1 MSKLIP
7 LEEAAKFLGLSV
19 DRLNELR
26 ENNEVFGYRDG
37 TTWKFKLSE
46 LERVAGQSGI
56 DISGAGGLAD
66 AASSVVGDVKDAL
79 GFGSGADD
87 SKEDLIDE
95 SGDLSFEIDDPESE
109 LVIDDDDDDSIALED
124 SSLELFKPAGANA
137 GSGASSDILS
147 LDEEENVSDSMVLKD
162 SSIEK
167 LEPQGASPGSGTGSD
182 ILSLAEEDDSDSLSL
197 EDSSLELF
205 QSPGADA
212 AAGTSSDILSL
223 DDDDDDDLID
233 LAKSGLLV
241 KGGSKESVLEDS
253 GDDELSL
260 ASSGLDLASDEDEL
274 GLASDEDEL
283 SLASDD
289 SELSLA
295 SADDFELESDK
306 ELNLD
311 EVGSFTLSDDASVLD
326 DDDDE
331 LSFGSSSLVLASDS
345 VKSSGPGSTGGDL
358 LAEEGEPSGSPSTGK
373 LLAGDD
379 DDDLMLANDDL
390 DLELADSGSFDSEL
404 SSSLDQSGELVLEDE
419 SSDDLIL
426 EANESGIA
434 LSPNESGI
442 MLGDE
447 PLELGGSDI
456 DDLELPEDDD
466 IIMVDDEADPEMA
479 TMMQE
484 DDFSLT
490 PHELSM
496 DDDDSSGSQV
506 IALADSEI
514 YADDSEATMLGS
526 GGDFSDPAM
535 LDEGGLEASYDPA
548 AGMVA
553 AGAAGAAYGVAGAKP
568 EAPYS
573 WGQIISLFGTTVSLF
588 IGCIV
593 AYGMAQNLWMPDDQ
607 VVNSG
612 LMNLLLDTFGLKS

>member
-56 DISGAGGLAD
+56 DIGDIGSLGG
-66 AASSVVGDVKDAL
+66 AASSVVGDAKDAL
-79 GFGSGADD
+79 GLSDSAD
-87 SKEDLIDE
+87 DLIDD
-95 SGDLSFEIDDPESE
+95 SGELSFDIDDSASE
-109 LVIDDDDDDSIALED
+109 MVI
-124 SSLELFKPAGANA
+124 
-137 GSGASSDILS
+137 
-147 LDEEENVSDSMVLKD
+147 
-162 SSIEK
+162 
-167 LEPQGASPGSGTGSD
+167 
-182 ILSLAEEDDSDSLSL
+182 EDDSDSIAM
-197 EDSSLELF
+197 EDSSIELF
-205 QSPGADA
+205 QPQGATA
-212 AAGTSSDILSL
+212 GGGTSSDILSL
-223 DDDDDDDLID
+223 DDDDDDDDMVD
-233 LAKSGLLV
+233 LAESGLLI
-241 KGGSKESVLEDS
+241 KGGSKSSLLDDDKDED
-253 GDDELSL
+253 DLTL
-260 ASSGLDLASDEDEL
+260 ASSGLN
-274 GLASDEDEL
+274 
-283 SLASDD
+283 LASDD
-289 SELSLA
+289 DL
-295 SADDFELESDK
+295 ELESAK

-311 EVGSFTLSDDASVLD
+311 DVGSFALSDDDSVLD

-345 VKSSGPGSTGGDL
+345 VKSTSGPGSTGDDL
-358 LAEEGEPSGSPSTGK
+358 LNEEPKPSGSPSDTGNLLGGDDSDDL
-373 LLAGDD
+373 LLADD
-379 DDDLMLANDDL
+379 GGDDLMLANDDL

-404 SSSLDQSGELVLEDE
+404 SSDFEDSGELVLEDE

-442 MLGDE
+442 LLGDE

-466 IIMVDDEADPEMA
+466 IIMVDDEADPELA

-514 YADDSEATMLGS
+514 YADDSEATMLGGS
-526 GGDFSDPAM
+526 SDFSDPGM
-535 LDEGGLEASYDPA
+535 LDEGGLEPSYDPA
-548 AGMVA
+548 TGLVA
-553 AGAAGAAYGVAGAKP
+553 AGAAGAAYGVAGGKP

-573 WGQIISLFGTTVSLF
+573 IGQIIALIGTALSLF
-588 IGCIV
+588 IGCII

-612 LMNLLLDTFGLKS
+612 LMNMLLDAFGLKS

>member
-7 LEEAAKFLGLSV
+7 MEEAAKFLGMSV
-19 DRLNELR
+19 DQLNELR

-37 TTWKFKLSE
+37 TTWKFKMSE

-56 DISGAGGLAD
+56 NIGD
-66 AASSVVGDVKDAL
+66 AAASVVDKAKESLGHGDDE
-79 GFGSGADD
+79 G
-87 SKEDLIDE
+87 DLIDD
-95 SGDLSFEIDDPESE
+95 SGDLSFDIDDSASE
-109 LVIDDDDDDSIALED
+109 MVIDEDDSDSIALED
-124 SSLELFKPAGANA
+124 SS
-137 GSGASSDILS
+137 I
-147 LDEEENVSDSMVLKD
+147 
-162 SSIEK
+162 
-167 LEPQGASPGSGTGSD
+167 
-182 ILSLAEEDDSDSLSL
+182 
-197 EDSSLELF
+197 ELF
-205 QSPGADA
+205 QPPGAGA
-212 AAGTSSDILSL
+212 GAGTSSDILSL
-223 DDDDDDDLID
+223 DDDDDDDMVD
-233 LAKSGLLV
+233 LAESGLLI
-241 KGGSKESVLEDS
+241 KGGSKSSLL
-253 GDDELSL
+253 DDDDDGELSL
-260 ASSGLDLASDEDEL
+260 ASSGLNLASDEDL
-274 GLASDEDEL
+274 
-283 SLASDD
+283 
-289 SELSLA
+289 
-295 SADDFELESDK
+295 ELESK
-306 ELNLD
+306 KKLNLD
-311 EVGSFTLSDDASVLD
+311 DVGDFDLADEESVLD

-345 VKSSGPGSTGGDL
+345 AKSSDSPSTGDDL
-358 LAEEGEPSGSPSTGK
+358 LDDEPAASGSPSDTGK
-373 LLAGDD
+373 LLGGAGD

-390 DLELADSGSFDSEL
+390 DLELADSGSFDS
-404 SSSLDQSGELVLEDE
+404 SSDFEESGELVLEDD
-419 SSDDLIL
+419 SSGDLML

-456 DDLELPEDDD
+456 DELELPEDDD

-479 TMMQE
+479 TLMQE

-514 YADDSEATMLGS
+514 YADDSEATMLGGS
-526 GGDFSDPAM
+526 SDFSEPGM
-535 LDEGGLEASYDPA
+535 LDDGGLGGGYDPA
-548 AGMVA
+548 TGLA
-553 AGAAGAAYGVAGAKP
+553 AGAAAGAAYGVAGGKP

-573 WGQIISLFGTTVSLF
+573 LGQILALSGTVLSLF

-612 LMNLLLDTFGLKS
+612 LMNMLLDAFGLKS

>member
-7 LEEAAKFLGLSV
+7 IEEAAKFLGLSV

-56 DISGAGGLAD
+56 DVAGAGAIGD
-66 AASSVVGDVKDAL
+66 AASAAVGDAKDAL
-79 GFGSGADD
+79 GLGGSA
-87 SKEDLIDE
+87 EDLIDD
-95 SGDLSFEIDDPESE
+95 SGELSFDIDDS
-109 LVIDDDDDDSIALED
+109 
-124 SSLELFKPAGANA
+124 
-137 GSGASSDILS
+137 
-147 LDEEENVSDSMVLKD
+147 VSDMV
-162 SSIEK
+162 I
-167 LEPQGASPGSGTGSD
+167 
-182 ILSLAEEDDSDSLSL
+182 EDDSDSIAM
-197 EDSSLELF
+197 EDSSIELF
-205 QSPGADA
+205 QPQGANA
-212 AAGTSSDILSL
+212 GTGTSSDILSL
-223 DDDDDDDLID
+223 DDDDDDDDMID
-233 LAKSGLLV
+233 LAESGLLV
-241 KGGSKESVLEDS
+241 KNGSQSSLLDDNDD
-253 GDDELSL
+253 DDELSL
-260 ASSGLDLASDEDEL
+260 ASSGLNLAGDDDLKLESDEDL
-274 GLASDEDEL
+274 DLAD
-283 SLASDD
+283 
-289 SELSLA
+289 
-295 SADDFELESDK
+295 
-306 ELNLD
+306 
-311 EVGSFTLSDDASVLD
+311 VGSFSLADDDSVLD
-326 DDDDE
+326 GDDE

-345 VKSSGPGSTGGDL
+345 AKSTGPESTGDDL
-358 LAEEGEPSGSPSTGK
+358 LDEPGKPSGSPSDTGN
-373 LLAGDD
+373 LLAIDD

-404 SSSLDQSGELVLEDE
+404 SSDVEDSAELVLEDE

-466 IIMVDDEADPEMA
+466 IIMVDDEADPELA

-514 YADDSEATMLGS
+514 YADDSEATILG
-526 GGDFSDPAM
+526 GGSDFSDPAM
-535 LDEGGLEASYDPA
+535 LDDGGLEPSYDPA
-548 AGMVA
+548 TGLVA
-553 AGAAGAAYGVAGAKP
+553 AGAAGAAYGVAGSKP

-573 WGQIISLFGTTVSLF
+573 IGQIIALVGTALSLF
-588 IGCIV
+588 IGCII

-612 LMNLLLDTFGLKS
+612 LMNMLLDAFGLKS

>member
-7 LEEAAKFLGLSV
+7 IEEAAKFLGLSV

-46 LERVAGQSGI
+46 LERVASQSGI
-56 DISGAGGLAD
+56 D
-66 AASSVVGDVKDAL
+66 VGDGGAIGDAGSSIVGEVKDVL
-79 GFGSGADD
+79 GFGGSA
-87 SKEDLIDE
+87 EDLIDD
-95 SGDLSFEIDDPESE
+95 SGELSFDI
-109 LVIDDDDDDSIALED
+109 DDSI
-124 SSLELFKPAGANA
+124 
-137 GSGASSDILS
+137 SDLVI
-147 LDEEENVSDSMVLKD
+147 
-162 SSIEK
+162 
-167 LEPQGASPGSGTGSD
+167 
-182 ILSLAEEDDSDSLSL
+182 EDDSDSIAM
-197 EDSSLELF
+197 EDSSIELF
-205 QSPGADA
+205 QPQGANA
-212 AAGTSSDILSL
+212 GAGTSSDILSL
-223 DDDDDDDLID
+223 DDDDDDDMVD
-233 LAKSGLLV
+233 LAESGLLV
-241 KGGSKESVLEDS
+241 KGGSKSSLLN
-253 GDDELSL
+253 DDGNNNDEEELSL
-260 ASSGLDLASDEDEL
+260 ASSDLNLASDDDLKLE
-274 GLASDEDEL
+274 SDEEL
-283 SLASDD
+283 SLADVGNFSM
-289 SELSLA
+289 
-295 SADDFELESDK
+295 ADEE
-306 ELNLD
+306 
-311 EVGSFTLSDDASVLD
+311 SVLD
-326 DDDDE
+326 SDGDDDE
-331 LSFGSSSLVLASDS
+331 LSFGSSSIVLASDS
-345 VKSSGPGSTGGDL
+345 AKSSGPGSTGDDL
-358 LAEEGEPSGSPSTGK
+358 LDEEGKPPGSPSDTGK
-373 LLAGDD
+373 LLADD
-379 DDDLMLANDDL
+379 GNDDLMLANDDL

-404 SSSLDQSGELVLEDE
+404 SSDFEESAELVLEDE

-442 MLGDE
+442 LFGDE

-514 YADDSEATMLGS
+514 YADDSEATMLG
-526 GGDFSDPAM
+526 GGSDFSDPGM
-535 LDEGGLEASYDPA
+535 LDDGGLEPSYDPA
-548 AGMVA
+548 TGLVA
-553 AGAAGAAYGVAGAKP
+553 AGAAGAAYGVAGGKP

-573 WGQIISLFGTTVSLF
+573 IGQIIALVGTVLSLF
-588 IGCIV
+588 IGCII

-612 LMNLLLDTFGLKS
+612 LMNMLLDAFGLKS

>member
-56 DISGAGGLAD
+56 DIGDAGTLGGT
-66 AASSVVGDVKDAL
+66 ASSIVGEVKDVL
-79 GFGSGADD
+79 GLGS
-87 SKEDLIDE
+87 SSEEDF
-95 SGDLSFEIDDPESE
+95 DLSLEDSGELSFDIDDPESNM
-109 LVIDDDDDDSIALED
+109 VIDEDSDSIAMED
-124 SSLELFKPAGANA
+124 SSIELFQPQGANA
-137 GSGASSDILS
+137 G
-147 LDEEENVSDSMVLKD
+147 
-162 SSIEK
+162 
-167 LEPQGASPGSGTGSD
+167 
-182 ILSLAEEDDSDSLSL
+182 
-197 EDSSLELF
+197 
-205 QSPGADA
+205 
-212 AAGTSSDILSL
+212 AGTSSDILSL
-223 DDDDDDDLID
+223 DDDEDDDLVD
-233 LAKSGLLV
+233 LAESGLLI
-241 KGGSKESVLEDS
+241 KGGSKSSLILDDNDEEDLS
-253 GDDELSL
+253 FASSDLSL
-260 ASSGLDLASDEDEL
+260 ASEDDLKLESKEK
-274 GLASDEDEL
+274 L
-283 SLASDD
+283 SLED
-289 SELSLA
+289 
-295 SADDFELESDK
+295 
-306 ELNLD
+306 
-311 EVGSFTLSDDASVLD
+311 VGSFSLSDDGSVL

-345 VKSSGPGSTGGDL
+345 AKSTGPGSTGDDL
-358 LAEEGEPSGSPSTGK
+358 LNEELKPSGSPSDTGK

-379 DDDLMLANDDL
+379 DDLLLANDDL

-404 SSSLDQSGELVLEDE
+404 SSDFEDSAELVLEDE

-514 YADDSEATMLGS
+514 YADDSEATMLGGS
-526 GGDFSDPAM
+526 SDFSDPGM
-535 LDEGGLEASYDPA
+535 LDDGGLEPSYDPA
-548 AGMVA
+548 TGLVA
-553 AGAAGAAYGVAGAKP
+553 AGAAGVAYGVAGGKP

-573 WGQIISLFGTTVSLF
+573 IGQIIALVGTALSLF
-588 IGCIV
+588 IGCII

-612 LMNLLLDTFGLKS
+612 IMNMLLDAFGLKS

>member
-7 LEEAAKFLGLSV
+7 IEEAAKFLGLSV

-56 DISGAGGLAD
+56 DVGDSGILGG
-66 AASSVVGDVKDAL
+66 AASSVVGGVKDAL
-79 GFGSGADD
+79 GLGELGDD
-87 SKEDLIDE
+87 SGELTIKEDLLEDSGELSFDMDDSQSEMVIDE
-95 SGDLSFEIDDPESE
+95 DT
-109 LVIDDDDDDSIALED
+109 DSIAME
-124 SSLELFKPAGANA
+124 
-137 GSGASSDILS
+137 
-147 LDEEENVSDSMVLKD
+147 D
-162 SSIEK
+162 SSIE
-167 LEPQGASPGSGTGSD
+167 LFQPQGANTG
-182 ILSLAEEDDSDSLSL
+182 
-197 EDSSLELF
+197 
-205 QSPGADA
+205 
-212 AAGTSSDILSL
+212 AGTSSDILSL
-223 DDDDDDDLID
+223 DDDDDDDLND
-233 LAKSGLLV
+233 LAESGLLI
-241 KGGSKESVLEDS
+241 KSGSKSSLLDGDS
-253 GDDELSL
+253 EGDSE
-260 ASSGLDLASDEDEL
+260 DEDEL
-274 GLASDEDEL
+274 TFADSGLN
-283 SLASDD
+283 
-289 SELSLA
+289 LA
-295 SADDFELESDK
+295 SADDLELESEK

-311 EVGSFTLSDDASVLD
+311 DVGSFSLADDESVLD

-345 VKSSGPGSTGGDL
+345 AKSPSPDSTGDNL
-358 LAEEGEPSGSPSTGK
+358 LDDEAKPSGSPSDTGN
-373 LLAGDD
+373 LLGDDD
-379 DDDLMLANDDL
+379 DDDLMLADDDL
-390 DLELADSGSFDSEL
+390 DLALADSGSFDSEL
-404 SSSLDQSGELVLEDE
+404 SSELSSDLGDSDELVLEDE
-419 SSDDLIL
+419 SSDDLML

-456 DDLELPEDDD
+456 DDLELPDDDD

-479 TMMQE
+479 TLMQE

-514 YADDSEATMLGS
+514 YADDSEATILS
-526 GGDFSDPAM
+526 GGSDFSDPAM
-535 LDEGGLEASYDPA
+535 LDEGGLSADYDPA
-548 AGMVA
+548 TGLVA
-553 AGAAGAAYGVAGAKP
+553 AGAVGAGAAYGVAGGKP

-573 WGQIISLFGTTVSLF
+573 LGQILGLSATVLSMF
-588 IGCIV
+588 IGCII
-593 AYGMAQNLWMPDDQ
+593 AYGMAENLWMPDDQ

-612 LMNLLLDTFGLKS
+612 LMNMLLDSLGLKS

>member
-7 LEEAAKFLGLSV
+7 IEEAAKFLGLSV

-56 DISGAGGLAD
+56 DVAGAGGLGG
-66 AASSVVGDVKDAL
+66 AASSIVGGVKDAL
-79 GFGSGADD
+79 GLSD
-87 SKEDLIDE
+87 SEEDLKLED
-95 SGDLSFEIDDPESE
+95 SGDLDFDLEDSE
-109 LVIDDDDDDSIALED
+109 ADMVIDEDSDSIAMED
-124 SSLELFKPAGANA
+124 SSIELFQPQGANA
-137 GSGASSDILS
+137 G
-147 LDEEENVSDSMVLKD
+147 
-162 SSIEK
+162 
-167 LEPQGASPGSGTGSD
+167 
-182 ILSLAEEDDSDSLSL
+182 
-197 EDSSLELF
+197 
-205 QSPGADA
+205 
-212 AAGTSSDILSL
+212 AGTSSDILSL
-223 DDDDDDDLID
+223 DDDDDDMVD
-233 LAKSGLLV
+233 LAESGLLV
-241 KGGSKESVLEDS
+241 KGGAKSKLLDDGGKDELKLEDS
-253 GDDELSL
+253 GDLDFDIEDSSIELLQPQGADAGAGTSSDILSLADDDDDILDLADSGLLAKDGSKSSLLDDDGKEELSL
-260 ASSGLDLASDEDEL
+260 ASSGLNLASEDDL
-274 GLASDEDEL
+274 
-283 SLASDD
+283 
-289 SELSLA
+289 
-295 SADDFELESDK
+295 ELESKK
-306 ELNLD
+306 ELELGD
-311 EVGSFTLSDDASVLD
+311 VGSFALSDEESVLD
-326 DDDDE
+326 GDDE

-345 VKSSGPGSTGGDL
+345 AKSSGPGSTGDNL
-358 LAEEGEPSGSPSTGK
+358 LDDEGKSSGSPSTGK
-373 LLAGDD
+373 LLGGDD
-379 DDDLMLANDDL
+379 SDDLMLANDDL

-404 SSSLDQSGELVLEDE
+404 SSSFEESGELVLEDE

-514 YADDSEATMLGS
+514 YADDSEATMLG
-526 GGDFSDPAM
+526 GGSDFSDPAM
-535 LDEGGLEASYDPA
+535 LDDGGLTPDYDPA
-548 AGMVA
+548 TGLVA
-553 AGAAGAAYGVAGAKP
+553 AGAVGAGAAYGVAGAKP

-573 WGQIISLFGTTVSLF
+573 IWQIVSLGATVATLF
-588 IGCIV
+588 LGCII

-612 LMNLLLDTFGLKS
+612 LMNMLLDAFGLKS

>member
-1 MSKLIP
+1 MSKLISI
-7 LEEAAKFLGLSV
+7 EEAAKFLGLSV

-56 DISGAGGLAD
+56 DAGDAGEGLLEGA
-66 AASSVVGDVKDAL
+66 AASAVDKVKDTL
-79 GFGSGADD
+79 GLSDDEDDLLLEDSGELSFDIDD
-87 SKEDLIDE
+87 SQSDMVIDE
-95 SGDLSFEIDDPESE
+95 DS
-109 LVIDDDDDDSIALED
+109 DSIAMED
-124 SSLELFKPAGANA
+124 SSIELFQPQGANA
-137 GSGASSDILS
+137 G
-147 LDEEENVSDSMVLKD
+147 
-162 SSIEK
+162 
-167 LEPQGASPGSGTGSD
+167 
-182 ILSLAEEDDSDSLSL
+182 
-197 EDSSLELF
+197 
-205 QSPGADA
+205 
-212 AAGTSSDILSL
+212 AGTSSDILSL
-223 DDDDDDDLID
+223 DDDDDDDMID
-233 LAKSGLLV
+233 LAESGLLV
-241 KGGSKESVLEDS
+241 KSGSKSDLL
-253 GDDELSL
+253 DDGNEEELSL
-260 ASSGLDLASDEDEL
+260 ASSGLNLASEDDL
-274 GLASDEDEL
+274 
-283 SLASDD
+283 
-289 SELSLA
+289 
-295 SADDFELESDK
+295 ELESQK
-306 ELNLD
+306 KLD
-311 EVGSFTLSDDASVLD
+311 LDDVGSFDLADDESVLD

-345 VKSSGPGSTGGDL
+345 DKSSGPGSTGDDL
-358 LAEEGEPSGSPSTGK
+358 LDEEGKASGSPSDTGK
-373 LLAGDD
+373 LLGDDD

-404 SSSLDQSGELVLEDE
+404 SSDFEDSGELLLEDE

-442 MLGDE
+442 LLGDE

-466 IIMVDDEADPEMA
+466 IIMVDDEADPEVA

-514 YADDSEATMLGS
+514 YADDSEATMLG
-526 GGDFSDPAM
+526 GGSDFSDPAM
-535 LDEGGLEASYDPA
+535 LDDGGLSPSYDPA
-548 AGMVA
+548 TGLVA

-573 WGQIISLFGTTVSLF
+573 TGQIISLVATTLTLF
-588 IGCIV
+588 IGCII

-612 LMNLLLDTFGLKS
+612 LMKMLLEVFGLS

>member
-46 LERVAGQSGI
+46 LERVASQSGI
-56 DISGAGGLAD
+56 DVEGSGSLGD
-66 AASSVVGDVKDAL
+66 AASSVVGEVTDAL
-79 GFGSGADD
+79 GLGGGE
-87 SKEDLIDE
+87 EDLIDD
-95 SGDLSFEIDDPESE
+95 SGDLSFDIDDSQSE
-109 LVIDDDDDDSIALED
+109 LVI
-124 SSLELFKPAGANA
+124 
-137 GSGASSDILS
+137 
-147 LDEEENVSDSMVLKD
+147 
-162 SSIEK
+162 
-167 LEPQGASPGSGTGSD
+167 
-182 ILSLAEEDDSDSLSL
+182 EDDSDSIAM
-197 EDSSLELF
+197 EDSSIELF
-205 QSPGADA
+205 QPPGANS

-223 DDDDDDDLID
+223 DEDDDDDMVD
-233 LAKSGLLV
+233 LAESGLLV
-241 KGGSKESVLEDS
+241 KGGSKSSVL
-253 GDDELSL
+253 DDEEELSL
-260 ASSGLDLASDEDEL
+260 APSDLN
-274 GLASDEDEL
+274 
-283 SLASDD
+283 LASDD
-289 SELSLA
+289 DLN
-295 SADDFELESDK
+295 LESDQ
-306 ELNLD
+306 ELNLED
-311 EVGSFTLSDDASVLD
+311 VGSFSLVDEGSVID
-326 DDDDE
+326 DDDEE

-345 VKSSGPGSTGGDL
+345 AKSSGPGSTGEDL
-358 LAEEGEPSGSPSTGK
+358 LDEEGKLSGSPSDTGK
-373 LLAGDD
+373 LLSDN
-379 DDDLMLANDDL
+379 DDLMLANDDL
-390 DLELADSGSFDSEL
+390 DLELAESGSFDSEL
-404 SSSLDQSGELVLEDE
+404 SSDLEGSAELVLEDE

-466 IIMVDDEADPEMA
+466 IIMVDEEADPEMV

-496 DDDDSSGSQV
+496 DGDDSSGSQV

-514 YADDSEATMLGS
+514 YADDSEATLL
-526 GGDFSDPAM
+526 GGDGGFSDPAM
-535 LDEGGLEASYDPA
+535 LDEGGLEPNYDPST
-548 AGMVA
+548 GLVA
-553 AGAAGAAYGVAGAKP
+553 AGAAGAAYGVAGGKP

-573 WGQIISLFGTTVSLF
+573 IGQIIALIGTALSLF
-588 IGCIV
+588 IGCII

-612 LMNLLLDTFGLKS
+612 LMNMLLDAFGLKS